1 MRIVNCK
8 VNHLTNPV
16 GYDLGEPV
24 FSWIIEEAEGRKAAV
39 SRLVIRRGS
48 DIVGDTD
55 WTELNPLSSRVMVS
69 LCPRTRYTWT
79 VSVRTDAGDEGTSE
93 ENWFETGRMDEAWT
107 GRWIGCDD
115 SEPRHPVFSKEIHPQ
130 KPVSSARLYI
140 CGLGLYEARWNG
152 IRIGNEYLTPYCTN
166 YDAWVQY
173 QTFDV
178 THQLQSGGNLSVE
191 LGNGWYK
198 GRFGFDPARPPYY
211 GDSWKLIADLVL
223 TYVDG
228 TEEIIGTDESWQV
241 SRSTVIFS
249 NIYDGER
256 RNDILVKIPTVAAR
270 AVEAPGGKLSARLST
285 PLTVREERT
294 CELIHTPAGEMVLDT
309 RQNMTGSFRLR
320 VHEPCGT
327 RIRLQFGEILQNG
340 NFYRDN
346 LRSAKAEY
354 IYVSDGEP
362 HVLEP
367 RFTFYGY
374 RYVKVEGISHPDPA
388 DFTALV
394 LHSDLPR
401 TGWLTTGNELVNQ
414 LIHNAEWGQIGNF
427 LDVPTDCPQRDERM
441 GWTGDAQV
449 FAPTAMYQRDCAAF
463 YMKYLHD
470 MDTEQRMNGGEVPQV
485 VPSFGV
491 RGSSAAWGDAACVI
505 PWTVYQYT
513 GDSSVLEKQFDSM
526 CAWVDFM
533 DRLER
538 QDHGWQNHFHF
549 GDWLALDCPK
559 AARGLTGATDRAY
572 IALVHFRMSA
582 EITANAAKVIGKEQE
597 AKHYQRLA
605 DELLQRI
612 RDEYFTPTGRCAV
625 PTQTGYLLALRY
637 GLTTDAART
646 GRDLAGKVAMN
657 DGQLETGFVGTP
669 ILCEEL
675 TKAGHAD
682 QAFSLLLNEDYPGW
696 LYAVKMGATT
706 IWERWNSV
714 LPDGS
719 ISGTDMNSLN
729 HYAYG
734 SIVRWLYQDVAGI
747 APAAPGFTKARLAP
761 HVHPAL
767 GCAEARFASVSGTW
781 HVRWELLKDGQLRYE
796 CTVPFGCGAELILP
810 GGETYILSAG
820 HYSWTYRMKD
830 RRAAL
835 SGRSTVRELLADP
848 KAREILLRIIPKFE
862 DATEEQ
868 MDMDIPAAA
877 VRMGWG
883 VEESA
888 YELLDQA
895 LKALN
900 EEEPS

>member
-8 VNHLTNPV
+8 VNHLTNPM
-16 GYDLGEPV
+16 GYDLEQPV
-24 FSWIIEEAEGRKAAV
+24 FSWIVEEAEGRKTTE
-39 SRLVIRRGS
+39 SRLIVRQES
-48 DIVGDTD
+48 DIVADTG
-55 WTELNPLSSRVMVS
+55 WTKLDPLSTRVALP

-93 ENWFETGRMDEAWT
+93 ENRIETGRMDEPWT

-115 SEPRHPVFSKEIHPQ
+115 SEPRHPVFSKEIQPQ

-152 IRIGNEYLTPYCTN
+152 SKIGNEYLTPYCTN
-166 YDAWVQY
+166 YDAWIQY

-178 THQLQSGGNLSVE
+178 TDRLQAGGTLSVE

-211 GDSWKLIADLVL
+211 GDSWKLMADLVL
-223 TYVDG
+223 TYLDG

-241 SRSTVIFS
+241 SRSTITFS
-249 NIYDGER
+249 NIYDGEHR
-256 RNDILVKIPTVAAR
+256 DDTLPEVPAMAAK
-270 AVEAPGGKLSARLST
+270 AVEPPEGILTARLST
-285 PLTVREERT
+285 PVTVREERA
-294 CELIHTPAGEMVLDT
+294 CEIIHTPAGETVLDIL
-309 RQNMTGSFRLR
+309 QNMTGSFRLR
-320 VHEPCGT
+320 VHEPKGT

-354 IYVSDGEP
+354 LYVSDGVP

-374 RYVKVEGISHPDPA
+374 RYVKVDGISSLDPA

-401 TGWLTTGNELVNQ
+401 TGWLTTGNALVNQ
-414 LIHNAEWGQIGNF
+414 LIHNAEWGQLGNF
-427 LDVPTDCPQRDERM
+427 VDVPTDCPQRDERM

-449 FAPTAMYQRDCAAF
+449 FAPTAMFQRDCAAF
-463 YMKYLHD
+463 YAKYLHD
-470 MDTEQRMNGGEVPQV
+470 LDTEQRMNGGEVPQV
-485 VPSFGV
+485 VPSFGIK
-491 RGSSAAWGDAACVI
+491 GSSAAWGDAACVI

-513 GDSSVLEKQFDSM
+513 GDPSVLEKQFGSM

-538 QDHGWQNHFHF
+538 QEHGWQQHFHF

-559 AARGLTGATDRAY
+559 AARGLIGATDRAY
-572 IALVHFRMSA
+572 IALSHFRMSA
-582 EITANAAKVIGKEQE
+582 ELTAKAAAILGKDQE
-597 AKHYQRLA
+597 AEHYQSLA

-625 PTQTGYLLALRY
+625 PTQTGYLLALRH
-637 GLTTDAART
+637 GLTTDAERT
-646 GRDLAGKVAMN
+646 GRDLAEKVSLN
-657 DGQLETGFVGTP
+657 NGQLETGFVGTP

-682 QAFSLLLNEDYPGW
+682 LAFNLLLNEDYPGW

-706 IWERWNSV
+706 IWERWNSI

-734 SIVRWLYQDVAGI
+734 SIVHWLYQDVAGL
-747 APAAPGFTKARLAP
+747 APLAPGFARARLAP

-767 GCAEARFASVSGTW
+767 GHSEARFDSASGTW
-781 HVRWELLKDGQLRYE
+781 QVCWELLGDGQLHYE
-796 CTVPFGCGAELILP
+796 CTVPFGCEAELMLP
-810 GGETYILSAG
+810 GGETRALTAG
-820 HYSWTYRMKD
+820 HYSWTYRMKGQ
-830 RRAAL
+830 RSAF
-835 SGRSTVRELLADP
+835 SSRSTVGELLADP
-848 KAREILLRIIPKFE
+848 KAREILLQIIPKFA
-862 DATEEQ
+862 DTTGEQ
-868 MDMDIPAAA
+868 MNMDVPAAA

-888 YELLDQA
+888 YEALDQA
-895 LKALN
+895 LKPLN